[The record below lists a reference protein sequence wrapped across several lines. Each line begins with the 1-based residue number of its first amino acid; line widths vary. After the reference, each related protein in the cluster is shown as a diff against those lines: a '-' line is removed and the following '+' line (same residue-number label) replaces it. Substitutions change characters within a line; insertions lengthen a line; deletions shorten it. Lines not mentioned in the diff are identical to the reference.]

1 MFWYRLVNFRN
12 SKNPTY
18 AYTHTTHQTSG
29 PPCQQFL
36 GEFNQSLGL
45 EFFRINQNN
54 INPAI
59 YPVFVARRS
68 IASGKVQQLATE
80 HSMHSIFFG
89 TNGLNKVYVTCM

>member
-1 MFWYRLVNFRN
+1 MFWYRLLNFRN

-18 AYTHTTHQTSG
+18 AHTHTHTTHQTSG

-59 YPVFVARRS
+59 YPLFVARRS
-68 IASGKVQQLATE
+68 IASGKVTA

>member
-1 MFWYRLVNFRN
+1 MH
-12 SKNPTY
+12 
-18 AYTHTTHQTSG
+18 THT
-29 PPCQQFL
+29 PPTKPL
-36 GEFNQSLGL
+36 DPAVSSSSASSTSLGL

-59 YPVFVARRS
+59 YPLFVARRS
-68 IASGKVQQLATE
+68 IASGKVTA